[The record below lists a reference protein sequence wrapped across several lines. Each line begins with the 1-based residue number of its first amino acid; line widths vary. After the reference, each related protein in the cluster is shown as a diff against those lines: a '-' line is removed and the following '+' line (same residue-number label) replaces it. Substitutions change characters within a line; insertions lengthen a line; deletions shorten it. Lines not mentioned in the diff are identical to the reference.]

1 MEYQYPFSM
10 DWTTEE
16 VVDVIQFYEAVEK
29 AYEKGIEREEFSTKY
44 RRFKE
49 IVPGKAEEKK
59 YGNEFEKASGYS
71 AYQVVKRM
79 KETDSGSAIKKIKM

>member
-16 VVDVIQFYEAVEK
+16 VVDVIQFYEAVEN
-29 AYEKGIEREEFSTKY
+29 AYEKGIQKEEFIKKY

-59 YGNEFEKASGYS
+59 FGNEFEKASGYS
-71 AYQVVKRM
+71 AYQAVKKM
-79 KETDSGSAIKKIKM
+79 KELNSNTGIKVIKM